1 MHATC
6 CNIWNYLV
14 ATFSNYW
21 LQIFWNSVQSVKCWC
36 EGGRSRAVA
45 VAKIFWSLFKFFSS
59 LIRPHLHISSY
70 LFSFILMTRRHW
82 RGWWSFGPSWNVDI
96 QLSLSGLRVG
106 KIIWFLSDI
115 CCSLFLVYGRAH
127 PADWCQ
133 TRWCWLALQRR
144 VVQMVQI
151 ANDTLFK
158 GGVQPEYVGCSLH
171 HYAVC
176 GVVRELHC
184 ASLCTALCN
193 TARRPAADSA
203 ESCDAP
209 FVNIHQQPPSSPM
222 STTLL

>member
-1 MHATC
+1 MK
-6 CNIWNYLV
+6 V
-14 ATFSNYW
+14 ADRGQLLSQKSFGACS
-21 LQIFWNSVQSVKCWC
+21 SS
-36 EGGRSRAVA
+36 SA
-45 VAKIFWSLFKFFSS
+45 FSS
-59 LIRPHLHISSY
+59 DRTYTSVHI
-70 LFSFILMTRRHW
+70 LFNFHCPVSEL
-82 RGWWSFGPSWNVDI
+82 V
-96 QLSLSGLRVG
+96 
-106 KIIWFLSDI
+106 KLSDFCPI
-115 CCSLFLVYGRAH
+115 FAALYFWFMEELIQQTGARHVDADSHCSEEL
-127 PADWCQ
+127 CKS
-133 TRWCWLALQRR
+133 
-144 VVQMVQI
+144 VQI

-222 STTLL
+222 CTTLL

>member
-1 MHATC
+1 MWRWQIAGSC
-6 CNIWNYLV
+6 CRKNLLEPVQVLQQSHQTAPTHQFISFFFDSNDTEALEGLVVIWTFMECRYSTFIVRSQSWWNYL
-14 ATFSNYW
+14 
-21 LQIFWNSVQSVKCWC
+21 IFCP
-36 EGGRSRAVA
+36 
-45 VAKIFWSLFKFFSS
+45 IFAALYFWFMEE
-59 LIRPHLHISSY
+59 LIQQ
-70 LFSFILMTRRHW
+70 TGARH
-82 RGWWSFGPSWNVDI
+82 VDAD
-96 QLSLSGLRVG
+96 SH
-106 KIIWFLSDI
+106 
-115 CCSLFLVYGRAH
+115 CSEEL
-127 PADWCQ
+127 CKS
-133 TRWCWLALQRR
+133 
-144 VVQMVQI
+144 VQI

-222 STTLL
+222 CTTLL

>member
-1 MHATC
+1 
-6 CNIWNYLV
+6 
-14 ATFSNYW
+14 
-21 LQIFWNSVQSVKCWC
+21 
-36 EGGRSRAVA
+36 
-45 VAKIFWSLFKFFSS
+45 
-59 LIRPHLHISSY
+59 
-70 LFSFILMTRRHW
+70 MTRSDW
-82 RGWWSFGPSWNVDI
+82 RGWRSFGPSWNEDI
-96 QLSLSGLRVG
+96 QLSLSGLKVG

-209 FVNIHQQPPSSPM
+209 FVNIRQQPPSSPKSATPFVM
-222 STTLL
+222 CEQLFSLPPPRLNIEHLVYLAKSNQCVYFDIIISISAHRDKGSTVHNEITKANKLCRPRTNERPL